1 MNRFLTAILVLAL
14 AVPPLAAQPA
24 REIYAEG
31 ETLDYS
37 LSWMKIGGGVARM
50 TISPANDGQFRIT
63 SVARS
68 GGGVARL
75 VKVRDEIETIV
86 DRDTF
91 STLRYLKKLDEK
103 DEKKEELTVIDGG
116 VATRSRKG
124 KKTRKIEVPQPV
136 LDPISVVYYFRTLEL
151 APGRGYDL
159 TLISD
164 GKVYT
169 VHAKV
174 IRREVIDTPAGR
186 FTTLMVEPEM
196 VSGGVKKDERLFI
209 WYTDDERHIPVR
221 IRTEVNFG
229 AVTASLRSMSRGVT
243 STEPPR
249 SGAQ

>member
-1 MNRFLTAILVLAL
+1 MTRFLAAVLSFAL

-37 LSWMKIGGGVARM
+37 LSWMKMTGGVARM
-50 TISPANDGQFRIT
+50 TIAPASDGQFRIT

-75 VKVRDEIETIV
+75 VKVRDEIETLV
-86 DRDTF
+86 DRETF
-91 STLRYLKKLDEK
+91 STLRYKKKSHEK
-103 DEKKEELTVIDGG
+103 DENKEELTVIEDG

-124 KKTRKIEVPQPV
+124 KKTRKVEVPYPV

-169 VHAKV
+169 VRAKV
-174 IRREVIDTPAGR
+174 VRREVIDTPAGR

-196 VSGGVKKDERLFI
+196 VSGGVKKEERLFI

-229 AVTASLRSMSRGVT
+229 AVTASLRSISRGVGAI
-243 STEPPR
+243 EPPR
-249 SGAQ
+249 AAQ

>member
-1 MNRFLTAILVLAL
+1 MTRFLAAILILTIAT
-14 AVPPLAAQPA
+14 PPLTAQPA
-24 REIYAEG
+24 RDIYVEG

-37 LSWMKIGGGVARM
+37 LSWMKMTGGVARM
-50 TISPANDGQFRIT
+50 TIAPANGDQFRIS

-68 GGGVARL
+68 GGGVGRL

-86 DRDTF
+86 DRETF
-91 STLRYLKKLDEK
+91 STLRYVKKLDEK
-103 DEKKEELTVIDGG
+103 GEKKEEITVIEDG
-116 VATRSRKG
+116 VATRTRKG
-124 KKTRKIEVPQPV
+124 KKTKKIEVPSTI

-164 GKVYT
+164 GKIYT

-221 IRTEVNFG
+221 IRTEVSFG

-249 SGAQ
+249 GAQ

>member
-1 MNRFLTAILVLAL
+1 MNRFIIAALILSL

-37 LSWMKIGGGVARM
+37 LSWMKITGGVARM
-50 TISPANDGQFRIT
+50 TIAPANEGQFRIT

-68 GGGVARL
+68 GGGVARF

-86 DRDTF
+86 DRQTF
-91 STLRYLKKLDEK
+91 STLRYKKKAHEK
-103 DEKKEELTVIDGG
+103 DENKEELTVIEDG

-136 LDPISVVYYFRTLEL
+136 FDPISVVYFFRTLEL
-151 APGRGYDL
+151 DPGRGYDL

-229 AVTASLRSMSRGVT
+229 SVTASLRSISRGVGAI
-243 STEPPR
+243 EPPR
-249 SGAQ
+249 GAQ

>member
-1 MNRFLTAILVLAL
+1 MNRFLIAILIVSLV
-14 AVPPLAAQPA
+14 VPPVAAQPA
-24 REIYAEG
+24 RDIYAEG

-37 LSWMKIGGGVARM
+37 LSWMRMTGGVARM
-50 TISPANDGQFRIT
+50 TIAPLNDGQYRIT

-86 DRDTF
+86 DRQNF
-91 STLRYLKKLDEK
+91 STLRYKKKLDEK
-103 DEKKEELTVIDGG
+103 DEKKEELTVIEGG
-116 VATRSRKG
+116 VATRTRKG
-124 KKTRKIEVPQPV
+124 KSTKKVEVPQPV

-229 AVTASLRSMSRGVT
+229 AVTASLRSMSRGV
-243 STEPPR
+243 STIEPPR
-249 SGAQ
+249 SAQ